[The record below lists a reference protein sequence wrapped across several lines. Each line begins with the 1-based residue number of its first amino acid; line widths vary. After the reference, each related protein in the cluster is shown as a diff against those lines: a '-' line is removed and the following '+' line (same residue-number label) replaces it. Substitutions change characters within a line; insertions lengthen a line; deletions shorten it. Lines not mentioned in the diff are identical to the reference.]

1 MKVYTI
7 KNNGVLYTEEV
18 PTNSVGSGAIAGLP
32 PDEPPMR
39 KKKKKFRTDI
49 FQRIKN
55 ARLKEE
61 TMEDQQ
67 IVTEADQNSS
77 NSEVSSAMRMIQNKR
92 KLQKK
97 QEREKRA
104 QNRKQEIAALSKA
117 KAKDSAKKASD
128 RQKKVAS
135 DVAKASERKVEK
147 NSFDWQGAF
156 TALNE
161 QFASLSEEQQEKFLF
176 AWMELSEENQDK
188 FTDMI
193 SENFDRASEF
203 VENL

>member
-1 MKVYTI
+1 MKVYTLR
-7 KNNGVLYTEEV
+7 NNGILYTEEV
-18 PTNSVGSGAIAGLP
+18 PTNNASSGAIAGLP
-32 PDEPPMR
+32 PDEPPVR

-55 ARLKEE
+55 ARLKEQ

-67 IVTEADQNSS
+67 VIVEKEDNS
-77 NSEVSSAMRMIQNKR
+77 NSEVGAAMRFIQQKR
-92 KLQKK
+92 KLAKR

-104 QNRKQEIAALSKA
+104 QNRKQEIQTLSKA
-117 KAKDSAKKASD
+117 KAKDYQKKASE

-135 DVAKASERKVEK
+135 DVTKAAERKVEK

-156 TALNE
+156 TELNE
-161 QFASLSEEQQEKFLF
+161 QFASLSQEQQEKFLYT
-176 AWMELSEENQDK
+176 WLEMSEENQDK

-193 SENFDRASEF
+193 SENFERASEF

>member
-1 MKVYTI
+1 V
-7 KNNGVLYTEEV
+7 
-18 PTNSVGSGAIAGLP
+18 
-32 PDEPPMR
+32 R
-39 KKKKKFRTDI
+39 KKRKKFRTDI

-55 ARLKEE
+55 ARLKEQ
-61 TMEDQQ
+61 TMEDTQ
-67 IVTEADQNSS
+67 IIVEKEDNS

-92 KLQKK
+92 KLAKK

-104 QNRKQEIAALSKA
+104 QNRKQEIQALSKA
-117 KAKDSAKKASD
+117 KSKDYAKKASD

-135 DVAKASERKVEK
+135 DVAKTADKKFEK

-161 QFASLSEEQQEKFLF
+161 QFATLSEEQQEKFLF

-193 SENFDRASEF
+193 SEDFDKASKF
-203 VENL
+203 VDLV

>member
-1 MKVYTI
+1 MKVYTL
-7 KNNGVLYTEEV
+7 KNNGILYTEEV

-32 PDEPPMR
+32 PDEPPVR
-39 KKKKKFRTDI
+39 KRKKKFRTDI

-55 ARLKEE
+55 ARLKEQ

-67 IVTEADQNSS
+67 VILEKDDNS
-77 NSEVSSAMRMIQNKR
+77 NSEVGAAMRFIAQKR
-92 KLQKK
+92 KLAKR

-104 QNRKQEIAALSKA
+104 QNRKQEIQTLSKA
-117 KAKDSAKKASD
+117 KAKDYAKKAGE

-135 DVAKASERKVEK
+135 DVAKASERKDMK

-156 TALNE
+156 TELNE
-161 QFASLSEEQQEKFLF
+161 KFATLSEEQQEKFLYT
-176 AWMELSEENQDK
+176 WLEMSEENQDK

-193 SENFDRASEF
+193 SEDFDTAFKF
-203 VENL
+203 VELI

>member
-1 MKVYTI
+1 MKVYTLR
-7 KNNGVLYTEEV
+7 NNGILYTEEV
-18 PTNSVGSGAIAGLP
+18 PTNNASSGAIAGLP
-32 PDEPPMR
+32 PDEPPVR

-55 ARLKEE
+55 ARLKEQ

-67 IVTEADQNSS
+67 VIVEKEDNS
-77 NSEVSSAMRMIQNKR
+77 NSEVGAAMRFIQQKR
-92 KLQKK
+92 KLAKR

-104 QNRKQEIAALSKA
+104 QNRKQEIQTLSKA
-117 KAKDSAKKASD
+117 KAKDYQKKASE

-135 DVAKASERKVEK
+135 DVTKAAERKVEK

-156 TALNE
+156 TELNE
-161 QFASLSEEQQEKFLF
+161 QFASLSQEQQEKFLYT
-176 AWMELSEENQDK
+176 WLEMTEENQDK

-193 SENFDRASEF
+193 SENFERASEF